1 MSKAKILLFL
11 DLSWGQS
18 YIYGKAMYRDK
29 VYAINIQYGRKALML
44 PEELLYPNSKEVTI
58 HLYTDSGKKVTATYN
73 VQASRNNIIEIYDEE
88 VTNAIAKELPVEM
101 LIEFLY
107 PMVNPDSR

>member
-1 MSKAKILLFL
+1 MSDASVRRMMVLLFL

-18 YIYGKAMYRDK
+18 YIYGRAMYRDR

-44 PEELLYPNSKEVTI
+44 PRELVSLYPDAKSVI
-58 HLYTDSGKKVTATYN
+58 VHLYTDSGKRVTAEYSAE
-73 VQASRNNIIEIYDEE
+73 VSRSDMIEVYDED

-101 LIEFLY
+101 LIEFL
-107 PMVNPDSR
+107 